1 MESSVCIVFE
11 GISYQRRV
19 MLIII
24 IIRIIIIIIISVLIH
39 YIIIQDEG
47 AMSTLGS
54 RPS

>member
-24 IIRIIIIIIISVLIH
+24 IIRIIIISVLIH

>member
-1 MESSVCIVFE
+1 
-11 GISYQRRV
+11 

-24 IIRIIIIIIISVLIH
+24 IIRIIIISVLIH